1 MGGASSGPVKIPN
14 MNQTGAT
21 YSLITI
27 LRYCKMIS
35 PTNPFKALFQCVH
48 FYIGP
53 NFGNKMWKRPAVRL
67 HLKIR
72 LELQKLHICIYFLN
86 LLAKGVLTLF
96 SEFKKY
102 FFLISFFTK
111 NFSKKWLLP
120 EFSSNWGYVE
130 SIGAFWRRLND
141 LNEWKI
147 STIDNSW
154 APVSATFS
162 RFASNSFYSHLL
174 ATTWLKFHKNG

>member
-1 MGGASSGPVKIPN
+1 MVSHGGGSSGPVKIPN
-14 MNQTGAT
+14 MNQTGST
-21 YSLITI
+21 HSLITI
-27 LRYCKMIS
+27 LRYYKMIG
-35 PTNPFKALFQCVH
+35 PINPFKALFECVH

-102 FFLISFFTK
+102 FFKFLFLWKTSQKSDFWL
-111 NFSKKWLLP
+111 NFHQI
-120 EFSSNWGYVE
+120 EVM
-130 SIGAFWRRLND
+130 SIL
-141 LNEWKI
+141 
-147 STIDNSW
+147 ST
-154 APVSATFS
+154 
-162 RFASNSFYSHLL
+162 RFDA
-174 ATTWLKFHKNG
+174 A